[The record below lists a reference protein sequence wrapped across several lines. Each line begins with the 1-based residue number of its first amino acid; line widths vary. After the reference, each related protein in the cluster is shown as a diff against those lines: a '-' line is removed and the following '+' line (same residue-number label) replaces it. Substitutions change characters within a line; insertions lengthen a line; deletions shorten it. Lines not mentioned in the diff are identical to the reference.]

1 MQTQPFV
8 TIGSVHAIRSRI
20 SGQITFP
27 ALDTVELEPNT
38 QFPPQRFHERQRVWN
53 AYYNMHW
60 GDWSDVTN
68 ETIRISPRYLEQYN
82 TDVTAR
88 MFQEKPFIEGL
99 EEDDEV
105 NEWLRVALHN
115 LATNANRYGVAVAV
129 GINEGEGTPGLI
141 SYDPRLWYPAIDGDL
156 VVNIIE
162 DQDNNTPL
170 QLDIIVLPVDAD
182 PYRTTFGYNG
192 SQITNEMGESDLPD
206 MTLVPIYRP
215 PEDLNDLSGTSMY
228 DSIWDMALECAR
240 RYTGNSEAADLGTKP
255 LWIEDTD
262 QAAFIAEAQKWAAIA
277 PEQFAELPFQEQ
289 LALEER
295 YRRYVLEAGIIGADR
310 AVRGLSI
317 AAWTSNTA
325 ASQAQIEALE
335 AKMDNRIGVPFTAS
349 SMDRAPSGAAL
360 DAMNGPQEQR
370 VLELRERIRLAAEQA
385 LQTAYDGAVLT
396 WGDSEASDTTPA
408 VPDPSA
414 TPEAES
420 ETPDVPT
427 Q

>member
-1 MQTQPFV
+1 MRTPTI
-8 TIGSVHAIRSRI
+8 TIGSVDAVRNRI

-27 ALDTVELEPNT
+27 TLDTVSLRAGD
-38 QFPPQRFHERQRVWN
+38 QFPPQRFHERQDLWN

-68 ETIRISPRYLEQYN
+68 ETIRVSPRYLEQYN

-88 MFQEKPFIEGL
+88 MFQDKPFIEGL

-105 NEWLRVALHN
+105 NEWLHVALYN

-129 GINEGEGTPGLI
+129 GINEGEGTPALV

-156 VVNIIE
+156 IVNIIE
-162 DQDNNTPL
+162 DQDNNTPI
-170 QLDIIVLPVDAD
+170 QLDVMVLPVDSE
-182 PYRTTFGYNG
+182 PYRTKFVYNG
-192 SQITNEMGESDLPD
+192 SQISSEMGEADLPD

-240 RYTGNSEAADLGTKP
+240 RYTGNSEAADIGTKP
-255 LWIEDTD
+255 LWVEDVDKTQLLQEAKQWADVTD
-262 QAAFIAEAQKWAAIA
+262 
-277 PEQFAELPFQEQ
+277 EQFKDMSFREQ
-289 LALEER
+289 LDLEANYRRAALER
-295 YRRYVLEAGIIGADR
+295 SVIGADR
-310 AVRGLSI
+310 AVRGLQVQS
-317 AAWTSNTA
+317 WTSDTT
-325 ASQAQIEALE
+325 ASQQQIEALE
-335 AKMDNRIGVPFTAS
+335 AKMDNRIGIPFIS
-349 SMDRAPSGAAL
+349 STMDRSPSGAAL
-360 DAMNGPQEQR
+360 DAMVAPQEQR

-396 WGDSEASDTTPA
+396 WGDPEASDTTPA
-408 VPDPSA
+408 VSEPSA
-414 TPEAES
+414 PLES
-420 ETPDVPT
+420 DGANDQPA